1 MFLILKKCWVN
12 FSHWSKC
19 FCNTWFNQTQLTVPV
34 FEWKSVAKAD
44 CISTSI
50 LNYNV
55 SMGKV
60 CMWCWIYIINKG
72 SFQGM
77 QQYYMMHNG
86 LFFTKERKTSY
97 WEKLTQLMTLDD
109 FTMLLSVMSLLCTY
123 LKLRE
128 NAILYDFK
136 CK

>member
-1 MFLILKKCWVN
+1 
-12 FSHWSKC
+12 
-19 FCNTWFNQTQLTVPV
+19 
-34 FEWKSVAKAD
+34 
-44 CISTSI
+44 
-50 LNYNV
+50 
-55 SMGKV
+55 
-60 CMWCWIYIINKG
+60 
-72 SFQGM
+72 M